1 MNIRARSFIPLAII
15 RALFSTRSCLLF
27 AVLVSLFLQ
36 SGCLEATKEEEE
48 VKKPVFFDDLK
59 PIDPQPAES
68 AIRPGVKVWYFEE
81 FYLKHVDEMPKG
93 DPPFS
98 WGFAGEPILILDKK
112 YKLGEKFYGSGYHRG
127 ISCIINGMLKFPE
140 PGEYVLVANANDG
153 IRVYVGEKVVLNDPY
168 WHGSGDEFTPE
179 AHVTI
184 SPLEA
189 NVAIST
195 PGWYRFKIK
204 FFQRKGT
211 ATLQMFWKK
220 PGDEEF
226 RFIPEEAYGHIPDPP
241 VEKETLHQ

>member
-1 MNIRARSFIPLAII
+1 MNAKAKSFTPSDSFKTHFSARGFLSL
-15 RALFSTRSCLLF
+15 
-27 AVLVSLFLQ
+27 AVLVFLFLQ
-36 SGCLEATKEEEE
+36 SGCLEATKEEE
-48 VKKPVFFDDLK
+48 VDKKPVFIADLK
-59 PIDPQPAES
+59 PIDPQPPES
-68 AIRPGVKVWYFEE
+68 SIRPGVKVWYFEE
-81 FYLKHVDEMPKG
+81 FFLKHVDEMPKG

-140 PGEYVLVANANDG
+140 PGKYVLVANSNDG
-153 IRVYVGEKVVLNDPY
+153 IRVWVGEKLVLNDPY
-168 WHGSGDEFTPE
+168 WHGSGDELTPE
-179 AHVTI
+179 AHITI

-226 RFIPEEAYGHIPDPP
+226 SFIPEWAYGHIPDPP
-241 VEKETLHQ
+241 S